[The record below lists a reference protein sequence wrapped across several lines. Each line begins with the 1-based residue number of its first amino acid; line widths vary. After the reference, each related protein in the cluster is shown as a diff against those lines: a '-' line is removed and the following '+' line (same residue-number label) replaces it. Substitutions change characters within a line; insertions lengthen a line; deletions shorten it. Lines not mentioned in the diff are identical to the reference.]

1 MSTYPQ
7 CMIFG
12 LYNWYIILF
21 PTGAYTSHLFKLTL
35 EFGAH
40 DEVPESFEQFTTVDF
55 TMPSCTVSKSQ
66 VRSISVENPTPPE
79 KWVKYLAKYH
89 YRIEIDHRDER
100 AQSAKM
106 ATKES
111 PASDSEWQL
120 TDNEL
125 TVFDSIWQVVYW
137 WCLLIVYLI
146 FWKLWDWMLLL
157 IVGPK
162 ASQWFL
168 LLYRFFSVDL

>member
-1 MSTYPQ
+1 
-7 CMIFG
+7 MIAQG
-12 LYNWYIILF
+12 LLT
-21 PTGAYTSHLFKLTL
+21 PTLMEADVGGAKYEHLNRAVVWRIPRLPERNEGAYTSHLFKLTL

-111 PASDSEWQL
+111 PASDSE
-120 TDNEL
+120 
-125 TVFDSIWQVVYW
+125 
-137 WCLLIVYLI
+137 
-146 FWKLWDWMLLL
+146 
-157 IVGPK
+157 
-162 ASQWFL
+162 
-168 LLYRFFSVDL
+168 